1 MDMKTRPTLNKM
13 HIGNKYSLTG
23 SILED
28 VQHSKHFQQ
37 VFQNSFFSFVDVM
50 GALVLQMGVKERET
64 LRTIYSLSILV
75 KHDPEEF
82 VQGFMLKDFNES
94 DRKAEY
100 LALFQNAFI
109 YAVAAC
115 YKSQIKGTYMRASEN
130 SKLTEAEATEFMI
143 TGKARGS
150 RLAAGPDDR
159 AQHSD
164 GSYVKYMMTAHPMF
178 ANFVKSKH
186 KFQNKKIL
194 TAAGYVINPILAN
207 H

>member
-1 MDMKTRPTLNKM
+1 MDMKTQPKLNTM
-13 HIGNKYSLTG
+13 QVGSKYSLTG

-28 VQHSKHFQQ
+28 VQHSKHFQRA
-37 VFQNSFFSFVDVM
+37 FQNSFFSFVDVV
-50 GALVLQMGVKERET
+50 GALVFQMGVEERET
-64 LRTIYSLSILV
+64 LRTIYSLSIVV

-82 VQGFMLKDFNES
+82 IKPFMLQEYSES
-94 DRKAEY
+94 DSKSEY

-115 YKSQIKGTYMRASEN
+115 YKSQIKGTYMRASEG
-130 SKLTEAEATEFMI
+130 SRLTQEEATEFMI

-159 AQHSD
+159 ARYSD
-164 GSYVKYMMTAHPMF
+164 RSYANYMITRHPLF

-186 KFQNKKIL
+186 RFQNKKIL
-194 TAAGYVINPILAN
+194 ATAGYMINPGLVDQ
-207 H
+207 